1 MKRVLIGFPLFLIA
15 FVTGYVLVPQFRT
28 TLIPE
33 EPKKKLVEQTVQP
46 SEIASSSTTTDQNV
60 NFVPEFRD
68 LPNYDEIAFPDSTN
82 SLIDVFE
89 TDGIYRE
96 SEVIAKS
103 GETWLTLFEHKRK
116 YSLILSKA
124 KVQKKRTISYPG
136 DEYDVHLSFDKPGVP
151 IMAVKNL
158 RHLKPGPVTTLYHRP
173 SLEEIERRN
182 LPIDSMKLGFQ
193 REFNLNESWYT
204 LRVSRGLSKGG
215 MEMGILV
222 LEHNGVAQVI
232 AQNYDEIIG
241 GLLWVGD
248 LDNDGKLDLYFDE
261 FNEKGYFGVSLY
273 LSSEAEKGKLVKVVA
288 SFGTAGC

>member
-1 MKRVLIGFPLFLIA
+1 MKKLLSGFTLSFVAFLVGYNFVPQYRKA
-15 FVTGYVLVPQFRT
+15 FVDDELRILPAA
-28 TLIPE
+28 
-33 EPKKKLVEQTVQP
+33 EQTEQQETMAP
-46 SEIASSSTTTDQNV
+46 SITPTNQNV

-68 LPNYDEIAFPDSTN
+68 LPNEIGFSESTN

-103 GETWLTLFEHKRK
+103 GETWLTLFEQKRK
-116 YSLILSKA
+116 YSLILAKA
-124 KVQKKRTISYPG
+124 KVQKKRTISYSG

-151 IMAVKNL
+151 LFAVKNIK
-158 RHLKPGPVTTLYHRP
+158 HLKPGPITTLYHRP
-173 SLEEIERRN
+173 SSEEIERRN
-182 LPIDSMKLGFQ
+182 LPIDSMKLGFR

-204 LRVSRGLSKGG
+204 LRVSLGLNKDGI
-215 MEMGILV
+215 EMGILV

-241 GLLWVGD
+241 DLFWAGD
-248 LDNDGKLDLYFDE
+248 SDNDGKLDLYFDE

-288 SFGTAGC
+288 TFGTAGC